1 MRDFSRYLVA
11 AVLSG
16 SSLFALAQAPVVDVS
31 AAANNAPSEQQNNIE
46 SELYQQIQTLRQEMM
61 NLRGTVEEQGHQLR
75 QVKQQSLERYID
87 LDRRVAGAAGA
98 PAATPVAVPAVR
110 SAVTVVPAEPIVP
123 SVSVGA
129 TVGQVVAPI
138 PAPVAVVSKAA
149 VGNASSDYAKAYSL
163 VKVRDFPA
171 AITEFSAYVERYP
184 EGRYTPNA
192 WYWLGELYL
201 AAKPQNTEAA
211 TAAFQ
216 RLLSDY
222 PNHSKV
228 PAAMY
233 KLGTVYFLAGEK
245 ERAQQMLTHVI
256 DRYSNTGNSAVNK
269 AREFLRDNY

>member
-1 MRDFSRYLVA
+1 MRNLSRYLVA
-11 AVLSG
+11 AALSG
-16 SSLFALAQAPVVDVS
+16 SSLFVLAQAPVIDVS
-31 AAANNAPSEQQNNIE
+31 AAVNSTQDDQQNNIE
-46 SELYQQIQTLRQEMM
+46 SELYQQIQELRQEMM
-61 NLRGTVEEQGHQLR
+61 SLRGTVEEQGHQLR

-87 LDRRVAGAAGA
+87 LDRRVAGTSAG
-98 PAATPVAVPAVR
+98 
-110 SAVTVVPAEPIVP
+110 SAVTVVPAEPVVP
-123 SVSVGA
+123 NVSVGA
-129 TVGQVVAPI
+129 AVGRVAS
-138 PAPVAVVSKAA
+138 PAPVAVTTPAA
-149 VGNASSDYAKAYSL
+149 VASNASSDYAKAYSL
-163 VKVRDFPA
+163 VKARDFPA

-216 RLLSDY
+216 RLLTDH